1 MKTAL
6 AYIGVILIW
15 STTPLAIKW
24 SGQGPGF
31 IFGAGARMLI
41 GAVCIWLFLFL
52 FRKTIPWHRKALKT
66 YLAVALQV
74 YGAMMA
80 VYWAAQFI
88 PSGWLSVIF
97 GLSPF
102 VTALIAAIWLSE
114 RSLTISKLFSYLLG
128 LGGLA
133 VIFSSALQLGVK
145 APQGI
150 IGVLVAVFLQSA
162 ASVWVKKINAGI
174 GGLAQVAGGLV
185 FALPAY
191 GLTWYFV
198 DQGAWPVDFNERNLY
213 SIIYLGAV
221 ATTIGF
227 SLYYYILLHL
237 SATSVA
243 MLTLVSPVLALII
256 GHEINHEPVSF
267 EVAAGATLILSA
279 LLIHSYFDRVFLKSS
294 RTNREN

>member
-1 MKTAL
+1 MKVVF
-6 AYIGVILIW
+6 AYISVILIW

-24 SGQGPGF
+24 SGQGAGF
-31 IFGAGARMLI
+31 VFGVAARMTI
-41 GAVCIWLFLFL
+41 GAACIWLFLLL
-52 FRKTIPWHRKALKT
+52 FRKTIPLHRKALKT
-66 YLAVALQV
+66 YFAVSIQI

-80 VYWAAQFI
+80 VHWAAQFI

-102 VTALIAAIWLSE
+102 VTALIAAVWLKE
-114 RSLTISKLFSYLLG
+114 RSLTFSKIISYCLG

-133 VIFSSALQLGVK
+133 VIFHSALQLDIK

-150 IGVLVAVFLQSA
+150 IGVLAAVFLQSSTA
-162 ASVWVKKINAGI
+162 VWVKKIKAGLD
-174 GGLAQVAGGLV
+174 GLTQVAGGLI

-198 DQGAWPVDFNERNLY
+198 NNGVLPTHLDERNLY

-243 MLTLVSPVLALII
+243 MLTLVSPVLALYI
-256 GHEINHEPVSF
+256 GHTINHEPVPLK
-267 EVAAGATLILSA
+267 VTMGTALILLA
-279 LLIHSYFDRVFLKSS
+279 LILHSFFDRLFLK
-294 RTNREN
+294 RR

>member
-1 MKTAL
+1 MKVL
-6 AYIGVILIW
+6 FAYIGVVLIW

-24 SGQGPGF
+24 SGQGAGF
-31 IFGAGARMLI
+31 IFGVAARMSI
-41 GAVCIWLFLFL
+41 GAACIWLFLL
-52 FRKTIPWHRKALKT
+52 LSRKAIPLHRKALKT
-66 YLAVALQV
+66 YFAVSIQI

-80 VYWAAQFI
+80 VHWAAQFI

-102 VTALIAAIWLSE
+102 VTALIAAVWLKE
-114 RSLTISKLFSYLLG
+114 RSLTVSKLFSYLLG

-133 VIFSSALQLGVK
+133 VIFHSALQLDIK

-162 ASVWVKKINAGI
+162 TAVWVKKIKAGL
-174 GGLAQVAGGLV
+174 GGLTQVAGGLI

-198 DQGAWPVDFNERNLY
+198 DNGAWPSNLNERNLY
-213 SIIYLGAV
+213 SIVYLGAV

-243 MLTLVSPVLALII
+243 MLTLVSPVLALYI
-256 GHEINHEPVSF
+256 GHTINHEPVPLK
-267 EVAAGATLILSA
+267 VTMGTALILSA
-279 LLIHSYFDRVFLKSS
+279 LLLHSFFDRILQKKLRSKQYK
-294 RTNREN
+294 